1 MPEKL
6 RELEL
11 ARLYGAEAAERLAK
25 LQEIIADMDDDDFA
39 RLLSFSV
46 GLAAV
51 RKPKTLGMRP
61 YGAPLAE
68 AQIADAV
75 ALWLGG
81 MTLAEIA
88 ANYGYATAS
97 MISSKIR
104 VFSLR
109 NAPGRDDLGAKARAA
124 LALEHRREKQ
134 KPLRPVVV
142 NPPDCSGSD

>member
-1 MPEKL
+1 
-6 RELEL
+6 
-11 ARLYGAEAAERLAK
+11 LYGARAAERLAK
-25 LQEIIADMDDDDFA
+25 LQEIIADMDADDFA

-51 RKPKTLGMRP
+51 RKPKAQGMRP
-61 YGAPLAE
+61 YGAPLTE
-68 AQIADAV
+68 AQIANAV

-88 ANYGYATAS
+88 ATYGYLTAS

-109 NAPGRDDLGAKARAA
+109 NAPDRDDLGAKARAA
-124 LALEHRREKQ
+124 LALERWREKQ

-142 NPPDCSGSD
+142 KPPDISVSD

>member
-1 MPEKL
+1 M
-6 RELEL
+6 
-11 ARLYGAEAAERLAK
+11 YGAEVAERLAE
-25 LQEIIADMDDDDFA
+25 LQPIIADMDADDFA

-51 RKPKTLGMRP
+51 RKPKTQGMRR
-61 YGAPLAE
+61 YGAPPLAE
-68 AQIADAV
+68 AQIANAV

-97 MISSKIR
+97 MISSKMR

-109 NAPGRDDLGAKARAA
+109 HAPGRDDLGAKTRAA
-124 LALEHRREKQ
+124 VALECWREKQ
-134 KPLRPVVV
+134 KRLR
-142 NPPDCSGSD
+142 